1 MIMLQSPVA
10 RLLKDCLSLEENLP
24 ASGSVDPQDWQALAS
39 LARLQGLAPML
50 YWRLRAD
57 RIRWPIPENILQELH
72 QDYNQ
77 TFSQNLKIFQA
88 LEQVLARLGQEQT
101 FTIPLK
107 GVFLTERVYQNLG
120 LRPMSDIDLLL
131 PRDQLSQAI
140 QVLQQLGYQPPYP
153 LDLEQECRTRHALP
167 TFSLPGQPGAPAF
180 DLHWTLT
187 PPDSP
192 FQISIQAIW
201 ERARPGLLM
210 DQPVLELSP
219 EDLLLHLSLH
229 AAYMEYFCSGMRPF
243 YDIACSTSLFKD
255 QIDWSRLVDRARRWG
270 AARSTWLALSLSV
283 RFFQA
288 PIPAAVLAD
297 LDPNPENTVYLD
309 WAVDQILEPAK
320 LGGKLA
326 AVWASPTW
334 PQRLRQVTR
343 LVFPSPPEMR
353 TAYPRLAR
361 SLLWPFAYTNHLS
374 RVIQRNWRNA
384 WGLARRQPDL
394 QTNAL
399 QRQRVNQ
406 LIAWQADLAQL
417 NQPVEKESS

>member
-1 MIMLQSPVA
+1 MLQSPVA
-10 RLLKDCLSLEENLP
+10 RLLIDCLSLEENLP
-24 ASGSVDPQDWQALAS
+24 APGSVHPQDWQALAS
-39 LARLQGLAPML
+39 LARRQGLAPLL
-50 YWRLRAD
+50 YWRLRPD
-57 RIRWPIPENILQELH
+57 HLRWPVPESILQALQ

-88 LEQVLARLGQEQT
+88 LEQVLARLGQSRT
-101 FTIPLK
+101 LAIPLK

-131 PRDQLSQAI
+131 PRDQLSRAI
-140 QVLQQLGYQPPYP
+140 QVLQELGYQPPYP

-180 DLHWTLT
+180 DLHWTLA

-192 FQISIQAIW
+192 FQVPIQALW
-201 ERARPGLLM
+201 QRARPGLLM

-255 QIDWSRLVDRARRWG
+255 QIDWPRLVDRARQWG
-270 AARSTWLALSLSV
+270 AARSAWLALSLSV
-283 RFFQA
+283 RFFRA
-288 PIPAAVLAD
+288 PIPAATLAD
-297 LDPNPENTVYLD
+297 LDVDPENTVYLD
-309 WAVDQILEPAK
+309 WAIAQILEPAE

-326 AVWASPTW
+326 AVWASSTW
-334 PQRLRQVTR
+334 PQRLRQAAR
-343 LVFPSPPEMR
+343 LGFPSPPEMR
-353 TAYPRLAR
+353 TAYPHLAR
-361 SLLWPFAYTNHLS
+361 SLLWPLAYTSHLS
-374 RVIQRNWRNA
+374 RVIQRNWRSA
-384 WGLARRQPDL
+384 WGLARRQPAL
-394 QTNAL
+394 QAIAL

-406 LIAWQADLAQL
+406 LVAWQANLAQL
-417 NQPVEKESS
+417 NQPAEKEST